1 LIHLGGQDL
10 ITAYNIEDNELWMR
24 HVLTAVSQ
32 ITVSMYILRS
42 WRGTDFWLLRASFN
56 LFVPGFLKCLEKP
69 WALKS
74 ASINSLISSPVSPP
88 PRTEAEIQSLE
99 EFVQKARGFISTQK
113 QGEDDDAVDLETAQL
128 EGVQTEPAKP
138 TRWALETH
146 KVFMDHTSPYS
157 HRLHVLQSFW
167 LLDDVQV
174 YALLRDGISHT
185 FDLLYTKRKTSYRSI
200 PGIIKMVAIIQPFYA
215 VYCFHKSKRRVN
227 MDNDVKVTY
236 ALLCCTAALQLL
248 NYVCGMRS
256 EWSMSSMVA
265 QYSLTGF
272 FAHKRKNKKIGI
284 IGLSK
289 CRDFL
294 DQQWRMKPCSSTPR
308 IAKLVLGH
316 AKCRWK
322 EHILDAPSYR
332 RFNDHRGQWT
342 FRHVQHGQD
351 LLAIKRPFDESVL
364 LWHIAT
370 DLCFYFAGHAS
381 PDHGCATA
389 QCEGSSID
397 ECATWRKTSPRHASA
412 VGCREMSNY
421 MVYLL
426 FVNPEML
433 IAGTRRNI
441 FTAAHDELDKFLKDE
456 DLPPGERAV
465 TQRIIAKMLR
475 SSQDTQKGFI
485 QDAWMLALALVDLGD
500 DKMWEVIEGVWV
512 EMLCFSASRC
522 RGYLHAKSLGTGGE
536 LLTYVWLLLSHI
548 GMETLPE
555 RLQRAE
561 ESS

>member
-1 LIHLGGQDL
+1 
-10 ITAYNIEDNELWMR
+10 
-24 HVLTAVSQ
+24 
-32 ITVSMYILRS
+32 
-42 WRGTDFWLLRASFN
+42 
-56 LFVPGFLKCLEKP
+56 
-69 WALKS
+69 
-74 ASINSLISSPVSPP
+74 
-88 PRTEAEIQSLE
+88 
-99 EFVQKARGFISTQK
+99 
-113 QGEDDDAVDLETAQL
+113 
-128 EGVQTEPAKP
+128 
-138 TRWALETH
+138 
-146 KVFMDHTSPYS
+146 
-157 HRLHVLQSFW
+157 
-167 LLDDVQV
+167 
-174 YALLRDGISHT
+174 
-185 FDLLYTKRKTSYRSI
+185 
-200 PGIIKMVAIIQPFYA
+200 
-215 VYCFHKSKRRVN
+215 
-227 MDNDVKVTY
+227 
-236 ALLCCTAALQLL
+236 
-248 NYVCGMRS
+248 
-256 EWSMSSMVA
+256 MVA

-272 FAHKRKNKKIGI
+272 FAHKRKTKKIGI

-397 ECATWRKTSPRHASA
+397 ECATWRKTSPRHATA

-441 FTAAHDELDKFLKDE
+441 FIAAHDELDKFLKDE